1 MKMKD
6 LRKSKAWLI
15 SAGVVLATLI
25 TIPFSVAQQKSDEQ
39 LKKEYG
45 PILGEYEFDMT
56 AMGGGTFLLNYYIK
70 DGNLWVDSG
79 DGRPAIMQP
88 VEGKTFVFKAED
100 PEAGA
105 FNISFEKD
113 EEGTYTKNRVFID
126 MQGIEVVGHKVK

>member
-1 MKMKD
+1 MKD